1 MAALTSDPSLS
12 LAVPLRNGG
21 GLELALRANI
31 LFASERARFSHSEQ
45 TVAFVT
51 ALGGVYRVAE
61 RASRLLA

>member
-1 MAALTSDPSLS
+1 
-12 LAVPLRNGG
+12 LRNGG

-45 TVAFVT
+45 TIAFVT
-51 ALGGVYRVAE
+51 VLGGVYRVAE